1 VGGKVA
7 SASILS
13 ALVIVFAA
21 PLVAAGPPED
31 AAELLQKGIEL
42 RRAGHDV
49 EALDLFRRANEL
61 APSPRARA
69 QLGLA
74 EQALGRWVA
83 AERDIAAAL
92 DAGGDAW
99 IVKNRPV
106 LEQALAVVRDHV
118 GQVLVM
124 GTPAG
129 ASVLVNGERVG
140 ALPLAAPV
148 TVAAGEA
155 LVTVDARGF
164 VSISRKVM
172 VTGKQLVRETIDLP
186 EQPAPAAPPPAIAE
200 PTPGA
205 PPPPAAPPPPP
216 PVAQQPPPPAATSE
230 AHAPPPGEAPA
241 SGALV
246 RGAGYV
252 AAGLGAVALVV
263 GVIADAKYVSDV
275 NSFNATG
282 SGCGTGAPNRG
293 NGGNCASL
301 FDSFT
306 TAKSVAIG
314 GFVSAGIL
322 GALSAGLLWAGHRA
336 PEGRSVACAV
346 GASGGSCAF
355 TF

>member
-1 VGGKVA
+1 VAGKVA
-7 SASILS
+7 SVLLVA
-13 ALVIVFAA
+13 VIVSAA
-21 PLVAAGPPED
+21 PLVAAGPAED

-42 RRAGHDV
+42 RRSGRDA

-74 EQALGRWVA
+74 EQALGRWVG
-83 AERDIAAAL
+83 AERDISAAL

-118 GQVLVM
+118 GQLLVM

-140 ALPLAAPV
+140 TLPLAAPV
-148 TVAAGEA
+148 VVAAGEV

-164 VSISRKVM
+164 VSISRKVT

-186 EQPAPAAPPPAIAE
+186 EQPAPAPAPAAAAEPAPVAAAAPPP
-200 PTPGA
+200 PVA
-205 PPPPAAPPPPP
+205 PPPPAVTAEAPAPS
-216 PVAQQPPPPAATSE
+216 PVA
-230 AHAPPPGEAPA
+230 APA

-252 AAGLGAVALVV
+252 AAGLGAAALLV

-275 NSFNATG
+275 NSFNAAA
-282 SGCGTGAPNRG
+282 SGCGTDAPNRG

-306 TAKSVAIG
+306 TAKGIAIG